1 MQNITNRKNE
11 MTVKAI
17 VGANWGD
24 EGKGKI
30 IDWLSSEA
38 DVVVRFQ
45 GGQNAGHTIINEYGK
60 FVMHLLPSGVFYPN
74 ILNVLGPGVALD
86 IKAILNELKELKKHS
101 IIPKVFISDRTQ
113 VVLPFHLLFDKY
125 EELRLGDAR
134 FGSTQKGIAPFYSDK
149 YMKLGIRVSD
159 LSEKKYLMERV
170 ERSLSG
176 KNILLE
182 HYYKQ
187 EPLKPGNIVDELFD
201 MYSEIKPLVCNT
213 TQILHRAIYENKNI
227 LLEGQLGALRD
238 PDHGI
243 YPFTTSSSTLAGFAS
258 VGAGIPTYAINDII
272 CVTKAYSTCVGAGP
286 FVTEISGNEANDLRE
301 RGGDSGEYGATTGRP
316 RRMGWFDAVATK
328 YGCIL
333 QGATGIALSML
344 DVLGYLKNIPLCI
357 GYEIDGKITME
368 FPVQTELLK
377 ARPVYEFIKGWQC
390 DIRGT
395 GSFDNLPDRAK
406 KYVKRIE
413 EHIEIPVRYISTGPR
428 REDIIEVER
437 G

>member
-1 MQNITNRKNE
+1 MS
-11 MTVKAI
+11 VKAI

-30 IDWLSSEA
+30 IDWLSSKA

-74 ILNVLGPGVALD
+74 IINVLGPGVALD
-86 IKAILNELKELKKHS
+86 IKALLNELKELKGYG
-101 IIPKVFISDRTQ
+101 IIPKVYVSDRAQ

-125 EELRLGDAR
+125 EELRLGSER

-159 LSEKKYLMERV
+159 LSERNYLLERL
-170 ERSLSG
+170 EKSLSG

-187 EPLKPGNIVDELFD
+187 EPLKPKDIADELID
-201 MYSEIKPLVCNT
+201 MYNKIKPLVCNT
-213 TQILHRAIYENKNI
+213 TRMLHSSINENKNI

-258 VGAGIPTYAINDII
+258 VGAGIPPYAIDEII
-272 CVTKAYSTCVGAGP
+272 AVTKVYSTCVGAGP
-286 FVTEISGNEANDLRE
+286 FVTEICGDKANDLRE

-333 QGATGIALSML
+333 QSATDIALSML
-344 DVLGYLKNIPLCI
+344 DVLSYLEEIPLCT
-357 GYEIDGKITME
+357 GYDIDGKITTE

-377 ARPVYEFIKGWQC
+377 AQPVYEYIKGWKC

-395 GSFDNLPDRAK
+395 GSFDDLPDRAK

-413 EHIEIPVRYISTGPR
+413 ELIEIPVRHLSTGPR
-428 REDIIEVER
+428 REEIIEVER